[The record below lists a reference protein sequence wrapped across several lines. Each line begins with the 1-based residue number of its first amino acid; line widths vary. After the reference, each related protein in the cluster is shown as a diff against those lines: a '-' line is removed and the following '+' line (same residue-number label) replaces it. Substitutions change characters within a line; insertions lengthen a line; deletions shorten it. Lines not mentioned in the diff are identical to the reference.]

1 MFKLS
6 VSVPINFVVKK
17 FDTEIHICL
26 KKFSIVSSYRQ
37 NKKHTALYQKKN
49 AVLSESFMEEYMVET
64 MIYTAKRDFL

>member
-1 MFKLS
+1 MYTLKLS

-37 NKKHTALYQKKN
+37 N
-49 AVLSESFMEEYMVET
+49 
-64 MIYTAKRDFL
+64 